1 MVLKKGDI
9 ISHSKVKI
17 LEHRN
22 LEMQPYLVPNRLNV
36 TKEEIQFI
44 FKMRCKVVNNVKMN
58 QQNNHENHECR
69 ICEIEN
75 ESQEHI
81 YDCNERWKL
90 MKTEYEKIPKYE
102 KIMNGS
108 LREKIEVS
116 RIFKEL
122 MNVEKL

>member
-1 MVLKKGDI
+1 
-9 ISHSKVKI
+9 
-17 LEHRN
+17 
-22 LEMQPYLVPNRLNV
+22 
-36 TKEEIQFI
+36 
-44 FKMRCKVVNNVKMN
+44 
-58 QQNNHENHECR
+58 
-69 ICEIEN
+69 
-75 ESQEHI
+75 
-81 YDCNERWKL
+81 